1 MKPEITNCLTWYAN
15 QIAETVQYTNWSDK
29 FCREEIK
36 RATDRFVNELKKYI
50 DFNNLTEEEAQELRF
65 GKWSDDEPDLYL
77 VPLYLLPIL
86 PIGTKLTCINGQKII
101 YDGKNIDND
110 TRFGCLAYSVR
121 VKLDK
126 KGKEK

>member
-15 QIAETVQYTNWSDK
+15 QVAETVQYTNWSDE

-86 PIGTKLTCINGQKII
+86 PIGTKLICINGDEIV
-101 YDGKNIDND
+101 YDGKNVDND
-110 TRFGCLAYSVR
+110 VRFGCLAHGIR

-126 KGKEK
+126 KGEEK

>member
-15 QIAETVQYTNWSDK
+15 QIAETVQYTNWPDE
-29 FCREEIK
+29 FCRGEIK

-50 DFNNLTEEEAQELRF
+50 DFNNLTKEEAQELRF
-65 GKWSDDEPDLYL
+65 GKWRDDEPDLYL

-86 PIGTKLTCINGQKII
+86 PIGTKLICINGDEIV

-110 TRFGCLAYSVR
+110 VRFGCLAYGVR

-126 KGKEK
+126 KGEGK

>member
-1 MKPEITNCLTWYAN
+1 MKPEIMNCLTWYAN
-15 QIAETVQYTNWSDK
+15 QVAETIQYTNWSDE
-29 FCREEIK
+29 FCREDIK

-86 PIGTKLTCINGQKII
+86 PIGTKMTSINGDEIV
-101 YDGKNIDND
+101 YDGHNIDND
-110 TRFGCLAYSVR
+110 TRFGCLAYGVR
-121 VKLDK
+121 VKLDE
-126 KGKEK
+126 KGEEK

>member
-15 QIAETVQYTNWSDK
+15 KVAETVQYTNWSDE

-77 VPLYLLPIL
+77 IPLYLLPIL
-86 PIGTKLTCINGQKII
+86 PIGTKLICINGDEIV
-101 YDGKNIDND
+101 YDGKNVDND
-110 TRFGCLAYSVR
+110 VRFGCLAYGIR

-126 KGKEK
+126 KGEEK

>member
-15 QIAETVQYTNWSDK
+15 QVAETVQYTNWSDE

-50 DFNNLTEEEAQELRF
+50 NFNNLTEGEAQELRF

-77 VPLYLLPIL
+77 IPLYLLPIL
-86 PIGTKLTCINGQKII
+86 PIGTKLTCINGQKIV
-101 YDGKNIDND
+101 YDGHNIDND
-110 TRFGCLAYSVR
+110 TRFGCLAYGVR

-126 KGKEK
+126 KGEEK

>member
-1 MKPEITNCLTWYAN
+1 MKPEIINCLTWYAN
-15 QIAETVQYTNWSDK
+15 KVAETVQYTNWSDE

-50 DFNNLTEEEAQELRF
+50 NFNNLTEGEAQELRF

-77 VPLYLLPIL
+77 IPLYLLPIL
-86 PIGTKLTCINGQKII
+86 PIGTKLTCINGQKIV
-101 YDGKNIDND
+101 YDGHNIDND
-110 TRFGCLAYSVR
+110 VRFGCLAYGVR

-126 KGKEK
+126 KGEEK

>member
-15 QIAETVQYTNWSDK
+15 KVAETVQYTNWSDE

-50 DFNNLTEEEAQELRF
+50 KFNNLTEGEAQELRF

-86 PIGTKLTCINGQKII
+86 PVGTKLTCINGEEII
-101 YDGKNIDND
+101 YDGKNVDND
-110 TRFGCLAYSVR
+110 VRFGCLAYGVR

-126 KGKEK
+126 KGEEK

>member
-15 QIAETVQYTNWSDK
+15 QIAETVQYTNWSDE
-29 FCREEIK
+29 FCREDIK

-50 DFNNLTEEEAQELRF
+50 DFDNLTEEEAQELRF

-86 PIGTKLTCINGQKII
+86 PIGTKLTCINGQKIV
-101 YDGKNIDND
+101 YDGHNIDND
-110 TRFGCLAYSVR
+110 TRFGCLAYGVR